1 MATHFQSLSIR
12 RIVRET
18 ADAVT
23 LYLDIPEHLKNN
35 FTFLQGQNITFRVS
49 LNGEEIRRSYSI
61 CKAPYEN
68 ELAVT
73 VKKIPHGKFST
84 WANESI
90 QIGTQ
95 IDAMIP
101 SGSFHVPLQPK
112 ASKNY
117 AAFAAGSG
125 ITPIISIIKQT
136 LHDEPNSSFT
146 LVYNNKY
153 RNSIIFFEELE
164 ALKNR
169 YLERFQLIHLLS
181 QERTESLL
189 NHGRINAEKLEVLS
203 KLIHYSMLDDC
214 FICGPESMIFTVR
227 DFLVEKGLRE
237 SQIHFELFT
246 STSSHHHEDATQSAG
261 TDGMATVQITVDG
274 RTSSFQLGYR
284 DGSILDAA
292 LKTGADLPYAC
303 KGGMCCTCKAKLLE
317 GNVHMPVHW
326 GLENEEIE
334 KGFILTCQA
343 HPVTEKVVIDFDLR

>member
-23 LYLDIPEHLKNN
+23 LHLNIPDHLKND
-35 FTFLQGQNITFRVS
+35 FSFQQGQNITFRMM

-84 WANESI
+84 WANESL
-90 QIGTQ
+90 QAGDE
-95 IDAMIP
+95 IDAMVP
-101 SGSFHVPLQPK
+101 SGSFHVPLQ
-112 ASKNY
+112 AQATKNY

-169 YLERFQLIHLLS
+169 YLNRFQLIHLLS
-181 QERTESLL
+181 QERTDSLL
-189 NHGRINAEKLEVLS
+189 NHGRINAEKLEALG
-203 KLIHYSMLDDC
+203 KIIHYPLLDDC

-227 DFLVEKGLRE
+227 DFLIQQGVNE
-237 SQIHFELFT
+237 SHIHFELFT
-246 STSSHHHEDATQSAG
+246 STSSHHHEDATHATTKDG
-261 TDGMATVQITVDG
+261 TATVQITVDG
-274 RTSSFQLGYR
+274 RTTNFQLGYR

-317 GNVHMPVHW
+317 GQVHMPVHW
-326 GLENEEIE
+326 GLEAEEIE

-343 HPVTEKVVIDFDLR
+343 HPVSEKVVIDFDLR